1 MNKENILEV
10 KQLHKRFTSKNI
22 TVKAVTDVSFTVKE
36 GETIGIV
43 GESGCGKTTLGR
55 CIVRAYEAS
64 EGEVWYRTRDGQE
77 VDFLKVDKK
86 QMKSLRKD
94 IQMIFQD
101 PYSSLDPRM
110 TVLDIIKEPLVA
122 NYKKTM
128 SDKEMNDKVISIAA
142 KVGLNTTYLKRYP
155 HAFSGGQR
163 QRIGIARALVV
174 DPKIVI
180 CDEAVSA
187 LDVSVQAQVINLL
200 RDLQKEFH
208 LTYLFISHDLS
219 VVEYISNKVGV
230 MYLGRMVEYA
240 PTDALFS
247 RPLHH
252 GGPAVRGNNPR
263 SQGAD
268 RAQPPEGQNPQPR
281 QPAFGLLLPRA
292 LQLLLREVLPRG
304 AALCG
309 GGAGPLRGLPPG
321 VGAQAA
327 RLRLRISPQSCIL
340 QAKTASLPQRRDA
353 VCFSVQSLYPWY
365 SAAQSIRQGTGCPVW
380 SKAFIS
386 HRVSFGPAHQRTVLS
401 VPRKRREPSSPTI
414 SQSPPVTA
422 SPSR

>member
-200 RDLQKEFH
+200 RDLQKELH

-219 VVEYISNKVGV
+219 VVEHISNKVGV

-247 RPLHH
+247 RPLHPYTEALLSAVPIPD
-252 GGPAVRGNNPR
+252 PAIQIERIPLKGEIPNPANPPSGCYFHER
-263 SQGAD
+263 CSYCCEKCCHEVPEYVEAEPGHFVACH
-268 RAQPPEGQNPQPR
+268 RAKE
-281 QPAFGLLLPRA
+281 LD
-292 LQLLLREVLPRG
+292 
-304 AALCG
+304 
-309 GGAGPLRGLPPG
+309 LRGF
-321 VGAQAA
+321 
-327 RLRLRISPQSCIL
+327 
-340 QAKTASLPQRRDA
+340 D
-353 VCFSVQSLYPWY
+353 Y
-365 SAAQSIRQGTGCPVW
+365 
-380 SKAFIS
+380 
-386 HRVSFGPAHQRTVLS
+386 
-401 VPRKRREPSSPTI
+401 E
-414 SQSPPVTA
+414 
-422 SPSR
+422 

>member
-1 MNKENILEV
+1 MNKESILEV
-10 KQLHKRFTSKNI
+10 KKLHKRFTSKNI
-22 TVKAVTDVSFTVKE
+22 TVKAVTDVSFSVSE

-55 CIVRAYEAS
+55 CIVRAYQAS
-64 EGEVWYRTRDGQE
+64 EGEVWYRTRDGKE
-77 VDFLKVDKK
+77 LDFLKVDKK
-86 QMKSLRKD
+86 SMKALRKD

-128 SDKEMNDKVISIAA
+128 SDKEMNEKVISIAS

-219 VVEYISNKVGV
+219 VVEHISNKVGV

-247 RPLHH
+247 KPLH
-252 GGPAVRGNNPR
+252 PYTEALLSAVPVPDPTVQIDRIPLKGEIPNPEAEP
-263 SQGAD
+263 GHFVACH
-268 RAQPPEGQNPQPR
+268 RAAE
-281 QPAFGLLLPRA
+281 LK
-292 LQLLLREVLPRG
+292 
-304 AALCG
+304 
-309 GGAGPLRGLPPG
+309 LRGFEY
-321 VGAQAA
+321 
-327 RLRLRISPQSCIL
+327 
-340 QAKTASLPQRRDA
+340 K
-353 VCFSVQSLYPWY
+353 
-365 SAAQSIRQGTGCPVW
+365 
-380 SKAFIS
+380 
-386 HRVSFGPAHQRTVLS
+386 
-401 VPRKRREPSSPTI
+401 
-414 SQSPPVTA
+414 
-422 SPSR
+422 

>member
-142 KVGLNTTYLKRYP
+142 KVGLNTTYLKRYH

-219 VVEYISNKVGV
+219 VVEHISNKVGV

-247 RPLHH
+247 RPLHPYTEALLSAVPIPD
-252 GGPAVRGNNPR
+252 PAIQIERIPLKGEIPNPANPPSGCYFHER
-263 SQGAD
+263 CSYCCEKCCHEVPPYVEAEPGHFVACH
-268 RAQPPEGQNPQPR
+268 RASE
-281 QPAFGLLLPRA
+281 LK
-292 LQLLLREVLPRG
+292 
-304 AALCG
+304 
-309 GGAGPLRGLPPG
+309 LRGF
-321 VGAQAA
+321 
-327 RLRLRISPQSCIL
+327 
-340 QAKTASLPQRRDA
+340 D
-353 VCFSVQSLYPWY
+353 Y
-365 SAAQSIRQGTGCPVW
+365 
-380 SKAFIS
+380 
-386 HRVSFGPAHQRTVLS
+386 
-401 VPRKRREPSSPTI
+401 E
-414 SQSPPVTA
+414 
-422 SPSR
+422 